1 MANNRITK
9 ELGWK
14 EMKETFT
21 IGTVKFKGE
30 LIKVNELQDAIEA
43 GEIKEMLQR
52 CADELHDGD
61 FASAVKAYRRTL
73 QSQGCN
79 MRSGKVAHTNTD
91 LVRYEL
97 LENYT
102 KQFVTTTSTAVIEG
116 KAKWQYTLED
126 IESLAGNHEEL
137 RKLYN
142 SMMDKLSK
150 DPEAIVEY
158 FNRNLAWSKEPG
170 LDSMEADFFVALET
184 KSAML
189 DYRAKVE
196 RVRVLRN
203 EAKDPV
209 NKVSDNI
216 VAKLQAGK
224 KLTAEENA
232 ELLKLLGK

>member
-14 EMKETFT
+14 EMKEAFT
-21 IGTVKFKGE
+21 IGTVKVKGE
-30 LIKVNELQDAIEA
+30 LIKVNELADAIEA
-43 GEIKEMLQR
+43 GDIKEMLQR
-52 CADELHDGD
+52 CADELHAGD
-61 FASAVKAYRRTL
+61 FNSAIKAYRRTL

-142 SMMDKLSK
+142 SMMDKKSK
-150 DPEAIVEY
+150 DPEAIVDYCRSNNSIDKTDDAYIVHERAAMAEY
-158 FNRNLAWSKEPG
+158 A
-170 LDSMEADFFVALET
+170 AL
-184 KSAML
+184 
-189 DYRAKVE
+189 VE
-196 RVRVLRN
+196 RVRILRN
-203 EAKDPV
+203 EAKEPV
-209 NKVSDNI
+209 KTVSDYI
-216 VAKLQAGK
+216 ITKLQSGK
-224 KLTAEENA
+224 KLTAAENA

>member
-1 MANNRITK
+1 
-9 ELGWK
+9 
-14 EMKETFT
+14 MKETFT
-21 IGTVKFKGE
+21 IGTVKVKGE
-30 LIKVNELQDAIEA
+30 LIKVNELQDAIDA

-52 CADELHDGD
+52 CADELHNGD
-61 FASAVKAYRRTL
+61 FSSAVKAYRRTL

-79 MRSGKVAHTNTD
+79 MRNGKLAHTTTD
-91 LVRYEL
+91 LLRYNL
-97 LENYT
+97 LEGYT
-102 KQFVTTTSTAVIEG
+102 SQFVTTSSTAVIAG
-116 KAKWQYTLED
+116 KAKWQYTMED
-126 IESLAGNHEEL
+126 IESLAGNFEEL

-142 SMMDKLSK
+142 SMSDKKSK

-158 FNRNLAWSKEPG
+158 YRTVVWPISTAECAAENTEVSSFQQVLSDKAAIR
-170 LDSMEADFFVALET
+170 DYEA
-184 KSAML
+184 KI
-189 DYRAKVE
+189 E